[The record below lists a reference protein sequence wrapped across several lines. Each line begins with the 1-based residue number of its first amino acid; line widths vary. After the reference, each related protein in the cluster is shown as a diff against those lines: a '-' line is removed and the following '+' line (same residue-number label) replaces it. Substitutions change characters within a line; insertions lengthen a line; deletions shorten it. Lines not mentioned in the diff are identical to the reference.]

1 MRLVVSLC
9 LALSL
14 ASGCDPASPDRTPED
29 VAPRGDRVLSIDIVN
44 AEGEDYGAALATAQE
59 LGSET
64 VFISL
69 NWDRLEPQPGVYD
82 FTFPDIIESFYPHQ
96 GIGVGMMIGPVDTN
110 NDVRPADL
118 QGLPFDHPD
127 VIARYIA
134 LLDTVLSRVPTTD
147 LTTLALG
154 NEVDAYLPNQAAWT
168 AYQTLYEAGAAR
180 VRALRPEVTVGVK
193 VTFGGLTGGTA
204 SRAAQLNTTSDAI
217 LTTYY
222 PLEDDF
228 TMRPPD
234 VVSRDFAELVRRYPD
249 RPIEVLEAGYPA
261 SPTCDSSDEKQA
273 DFVTEL
279 FTAWDAQKDHIAVV
293 SYSFLTD
300 FSPAEVDQFETY
312 YGLSD
317 PAFLAYLGTLGLRR
331 HDGSHRP
338 AYDRFESEASA
349 RGW

>member
-1 MRLVVSLC
+1 MRLTLSLC
-9 LALSL
+9 IALL
-14 ASGCDPASPDRTPED
+14 LTSGCDPATTEESPED
-29 VAPRGDRVLSIDIVN
+29 VVPRGDRVLSIDIVN
-44 AEGEDYGAALATAQE
+44 ANGEDYGAALATAQA

-69 NWDRLEPQPGVYD
+69 TWERLEPQPGVYD
-82 FTFPDIIESFYPHQ
+82 FTFPDIIETFYPSRE
-96 GIGVGMMIGPVDTN
+96 IGVGMMIGPVDTN

-118 QGLPFDHPD
+118 RDLPFDHPD
-127 VIARYIA
+127 VIARYQTLI
-134 LLDTVLSRVPTTD
+134 DTVLSRVPTTE
-147 LTTLALG
+147 LTTIALG
-154 NEVDAYLPNQAAWT
+154 NEVDAWLSDPTMWT
-168 AYQTLYEAGAAR
+168 AYQALYEAGAAH

-193 VTFGGLTGGTA
+193 VTFGGLTGGNA

-228 TMRPPD
+228 TMHPPS
-234 VVSRDFAELVRRYPD
+234 VVSSDFAELVRRYPD

-261 SPTCDSSDEKQA
+261 SPTCDSSDEQQA
-273 DFVTEL
+273 EFVTEL
-279 FTAWDAQKDHIAVV
+279 FKAWDVQKDHISVV

-300 FSPAEVDQFETY
+300 FSPAEVDEFETY

-331 HDGSHRP
+331 NDGSHRP
-338 AYDRFESEASA
+338 AYDRFAAEASA